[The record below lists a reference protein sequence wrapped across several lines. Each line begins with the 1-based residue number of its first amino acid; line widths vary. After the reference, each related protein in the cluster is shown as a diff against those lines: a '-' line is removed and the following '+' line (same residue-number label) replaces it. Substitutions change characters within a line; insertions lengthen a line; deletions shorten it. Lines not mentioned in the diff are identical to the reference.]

1 MDSQK
6 LKYFESLGM
15 EKDPF
20 SMESDPV
27 FFYPTGEHMGGLR
40 RLELSLRMNGG
51 INLVLGDSGVGK
63 TMLLKVI
70 HESFGERNNNLILRT
85 VRATG
90 STSEYQF
97 LRTLC
102 EVLEIGSA
110 CRSIPECQNAVHDHL
125 FRKKIEEGIQVVLL
139 IDEGQELT
147 TAEMKV
153 LSGILEFEFD
163 GSQFLHM
170 VIFGGFGLL
179 SRLDKLQKPDGR
191 TGLKYVLNPLDLE
204 ELKEVIFHRLKV
216 AGYHR
221 SNELFDD
228 QALHE
233 IWRFSGGNLLK
244 ANMICNHSLVSMTIR
259 ENRIVGPETVR
270 SVTKQWR
277 NRK

>member
-1 MDSQK
+1 
-6 LKYFESLGM
+6 M
-15 EKDPF
+15 EPDPA
-20 SMESDPV
+20 
-27 FFYPTGEHMGGLR
+27 FFYPTAEHMGGIR

-51 INLVLGDSGVGK
+51 IHLVLGDSGVGK
-63 TMLLKVI
+63 TMLLKVFQ
-70 HESFGERNNNLILRT
+70 ESFGEQKNNLILST
-85 VRATG
+85 VQATG

-102 EVLEIGSA
+102 EALEIGTS
-110 CRSIPECQNAVHDHL
+110 CRSIPEYQNGIHDYL

-147 TAEMKV
+147 KEEMRV
-153 LSGILEFEFD
+153 LSGILEFQFD
-163 GSQFLHM
+163 GSQFLRM

-179 SRLDKLQKPDGR
+179 NRLDKLQTSGDR
-191 TGLKYVLNPLDLE
+191 ADLKYVLNPLDLE

-216 AGYHR
+216 AGYHGP
-221 SNELFDD
+221 NELFDD

-244 ANMICNHSLVSMTIR
+244 ANMICNHALVSMTIR